1 MFIKAGEEVTVFND
15 ELVFLVRRHFKE
27 ASTDSSER
35 LLQGI
40 GSKRI
45 RFMILMFFTPGTRSA
60 GFCFGVLS
68 VTRDCRTSGRGRDG

>member
-15 ELVFLVRRHFKE
+15 ELVFLVIRHFKE

-45 RFMILMFFTPGTRSA
+45 RFMILMFLLLVHGQL
-60 GFCFGVLS
+60 GFVWGCFP
-68 VTRDCRTSGRGRDG
+68 

>member
-45 RFMILMFFTPGTRSA
+45 LFMILMFLLLVHGQL
-60 GFCFGVLS
+60 GFVLGCFP
-68 VTRDCRTSGRGRDG
+68 

>member
-45 RFMILMFFTPGTRSA
+45 RFMILMVLLLVHGQL
-60 GFCFGVLS
+60 GFVWGCFP
-68 VTRDCRTSGRGRDG
+68 

>member
-15 ELVFLVRRHFKE
+15 ELVFLVRRHCKE

-45 RFMILMFFTPGTRSA
+45 RFMILMVLLLVHGQL
-60 GFCFGVLS
+60 GFVWGCFP
-68 VTRDCRTSGRGRDG
+68 